1 MKLKEIYN
9 LIDESELLEIR
20 KNGKTYILKSTYDF
34 LDGYHIFK
42 KEKTILI
49 DDFKSFKIDNELLI
63 DSEVLNISCYEVLDS
78 SELHVENVMFIKV
91 L

>member
-20 KNGKTYILKSTYDF
+20 KNGKRYILKSTYDF
-34 LDGYHIFK
+34 LEGYHIFE
-42 KEKTILI
+42 KERTILV
-49 DDFKSFKIDNELLI
+49 DDFKKFKIDNNLLI
-63 DSEVLNISCYEVLDS
+63 ESEVLQITCYEVLDC
-78 SELHVENVMFIKV
+78 SELHIVNVMFIEV

>member
-9 LIDESELLEIR
+9 LIDESELLEIK

-34 LDGYHIFK
+34 LDGYRIFK

>member
-9 LIDESELLEIR
+9 LIDENELLEIE
-20 KNGKTYILKSTYDF
+20 KKGKTYILKSTYDF

-78 SELHVENVMFIKV
+78 SELHV
-91 L
+91 

>member
-9 LIDESELLEIR
+9 LIDENELLEIE
-20 KNGKTYILKSTYDF
+20 KKGKTYILKSTYDF

>member
-20 KNGKTYILKSTYDF
+20 KNGKSYILKSTYDF
-34 LDGYHIFK
+34 LDGYHVFK
-42 KEKTILI
+42 KERTILI
-49 DDFKSFKIDNELLI
+49 DDFKTFKIDNKLLI
-63 DSEVLNISCYEVLDS
+63 ENEVLQITCYEVLDS
-78 SELHVENVMFIKV
+78 SELHIVNVMYIEV

>member
-20 KNGKTYILKSTYDF
+20 KNGKSYILKSTYDF

-42 KEKTILI
+42 KETTILI
-49 DDFKSFKIDNELLI
+49 DDFKTFKIDNRLLI
-63 DSEVLNISCYEVLDS
+63 ESEVLQITCYEVLDS
-78 SELHVENVMFIKV
+78 SELHIANVMFIGV

>member
-9 LIDESELLEIR
+9 LIDENELLEIE

-63 DSEVLNISCYEVLDS
+63 DSELLK
-78 SELHVENVMFIKV
+78 LGVEFKILEKY
-91 L
+91 